1 MRLAVTLAVGLLA
14 LGAAGCTTDD
24 DTPTT
29 AQPSENPAAA
39 PFSRS
44 EALACLRKEGT
55 TVQALRPSD
64 QQLRALRD
72 LAQGRSIL
80 VHLDGTIIPMAF
92 ARDVAAAALL
102 VELLSVPGS
111 AYKVV
116 RRGNVVVL
124 LPNEDSALNESLARC
139 LPG

>member
-1 MRLAVTLAVGLLA
+1 
-14 LGAAGCTTDD
+14 
-24 DTPTT
+24 
-29 AQPSENPAAA
+29 
-39 PFSRS
+39 
-44 EALACLRKEGT
+44 
-55 TVQALRPSD
+55 
-64 QQLRALRD
+64 
-72 LAQGRSIL
+72 
-80 VHLDGTIIPMAF
+80 MAF

-124 LPNEDSALNESLARC
+124 LPSEDSALNESLARC